1 MINYYHW
8 TFFVSLLYNLTYR
21 FYVVI
26 PLFSNRSQKTSKC
39 GKNITNTLAYGLSA
53 AFLFLPHVDLI
64 SDLQVQYILVYY
76 GTDLTAIWYKHV
88 FVLGIIIVH
97 VHLTVREKNC

>member
-8 TFFVSLLYNLTYR
+8 TFFVSLLYNLTNR
-21 FYVVI
+21 FYVVM

-39 GKNITNTLAYGLSA
+39 GKNITNTLACGLSA

-64 SDLQVQYILVYY
+64 SDLQVQYILHVVYY
-76 GTDLTAIWYKHV
+76 GTDLTAIWNKHV
-88 FVLGIIIVH
+88 FVLGIIIVL
-97 VHLTVREKNC
+97 LTVREKNC